1 MKEKGINLKKKM
13 VQKAVWVS
21 FQERECEVDTRLLI
35 RKFQSAAA
43 DVAVQGQ
50 QTSLWKDGQ

>member
-50 QTSLWKDGQ
+50 QTSL